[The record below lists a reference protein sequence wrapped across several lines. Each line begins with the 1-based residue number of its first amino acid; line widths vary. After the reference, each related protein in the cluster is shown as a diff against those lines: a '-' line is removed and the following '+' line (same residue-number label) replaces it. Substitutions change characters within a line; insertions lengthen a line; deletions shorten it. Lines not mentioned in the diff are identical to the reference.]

1 VFDGGRGGNKKG
13 GIMEETPFLRF
24 VFLTLPTSTEPTLN
38 IAVGDGNHPTRYRVT
53 RDQLYNLNS
62 QIADALVRGRI
73 SPGPGQLTF
82 ELGDDSV
89 TSGSA

>member
-1 VFDGGRGGNKKG
+1 MDD
-13 GIMEETPFLRF
+13 PFLRF

-38 IAVGDGNHPTRYRVT
+38 ITIGEEHKRYRVT

-73 SPGPGQLTF
+73 TGDPGQLTF
-82 ELGDDSV
+82 DLDRDSA
-89 TSGSA
+89 TGGSA

>member
-1 VFDGGRGGNKKG
+1 MDD
-13 GIMEETPFLRF
+13 PFLRF

-38 IAVGDGNHPTRYRVT
+38 ITIGEDHKRYRVT

-73 SPGPGQLTF
+73 SGGPGQLTF
-82 ELGDDSV
+82 DLDE
-89 TSGSA
+89 GSATGGSA

>member
-1 VFDGGRGGNKKG
+1 MGD
-13 GIMEETPFLRF
+13 PFLRF

-38 IAVGDGNHPTRYRVT
+38 ITLGEDHKRYRIT

-73 SPGPGQLTF
+73 DEAHAFRHSDDQLSLA
-82 ELGDDSV
+82 LG
-89 TSGSA
+89 TA

>member
-38 IAVGDGNHPTRYRVT
+38 ITIGDEHKRYRVT
-53 RDQLYNLNS
+53 RDQLYNLNA

-73 SPGPGQLTF
+73 SPGPGQLSF
-82 ELGDDSV
+82 ELGSDSA

>member
-1 VFDGGRGGNKKG
+1 MDD
-13 GIMEETPFLRF
+13 PFLRF

-38 IAVGDGNHPTRYRVT
+38 ITIGEEHKRYRVT

-62 QIADALVRGRI
+62 QIADALCRGKI
-73 SPGPGQLTF
+73 SGGPGQLTF
-82 ELGDDSV
+82 NLDDDSA

>member
-1 VFDGGRGGNKKG
+1 
-13 GIMEETPFLRF
+13 MEETPFLRF

-53 RDQLYNLNS
+53 RDQLYQLNA

-73 SPGPGQLTF
+73 SPGPGQLSF
-82 ELGDDSV
+82 ELDSQ
-89 TSGSA
+89 GAA

>member
-1 VFDGGRGGNKKG
+1 MDD
-13 GIMEETPFLRF
+13 PFLRF

-38 IAVGDGNHPTRYRVT
+38 ITIGEEHKRYRVT

-73 SPGPGQLTF
+73 SGGPGQLTF
-82 ELGDDSV
+82 DLDEGST

>member
-1 VFDGGRGGNKKG
+1 
-13 GIMEETPFLRF
+13 MEETPHLRF

-38 IAVGDGNHPTRYRVT
+38 IALNGDGHPTRYRIS

-73 SPGPGQLTF
+73 SPGPGQLSF
-82 ELGDDSV
+82 ELDSDSA
-89 TSGSA
+89 TNGSA

>member
-1 VFDGGRGGNKKG
+1 
-13 GIMEETPFLRF
+13 MEDPFLRF
-24 VFLTLPTSTEPTLN
+24 VYLTLPTSTEPTLN
-38 IAVGDGNHPTRYRVT
+38 ITVGEDHKRYRVT

-73 SPGPGQLTF
+73 SPGPGQLSF
-82 ELGDDSV
+82 SLDDDSA